1 MANYGQIINVP
12 GLLAG
17 ADLSAYQYRP
27 VKLAST
33 AGEVVAATAV
43 TDVVVGILQNDP
55 ADGEAAHIAG
65 VGSVSL
71 AKAGTSVLAAGA
83 YLTCNSTGVAPTTV
97 DNTAVMGRAIN
108 SAAAAGDLITITVL
122 AGRY

>member
-1 MANYGQIINVP
+1 MANYGQIISVP

-55 ADGEAAHIAG
+55 TDGQAASIAG
-65 VGSVSL
+65 VGSIPWRKPGLLSWL
-71 AKAGTSVLAAGA
+71 RA
-83 YLTCNSTGVAPTTV
+83 LT
-97 DNTAVMGRAIN
+97 
-108 SAAAAGDLITITVL
+108 
-122 AGRY
+122 

>member
-1 MANYGQIINVP
+1 MANYGQIISVP

-55 ADGEAAHIAG
+55 TDGQAASIAG

-71 AKAGTSVLAAGA
+71 AKAGTSVLAKGA
-83 YLTCNSTGVAPTTV
+83 YLTCNSTGLAPTTA
-97 DNTAVMGRAIN
+97 DNTAICARAIE
-108 SAAAAGDLITITVL
+108 AASAAGDLIKITVL